1 MAASS
6 PPTILLLLS
15 LLLLLLS
22 ILLLPR
28 TPQLQ
33 FPTTVLGAGDKHA
46 SVRDKTQ
53 IPRMKKKDEKIIAWR
68 IIMSVQ
74 LGFYIRHWELGQEP
88 DFRLGTWT
96 LESLQ
101 HAHLKQC

>member
-1 MAASS
+1 MAAAV

-15 LLLLLLS
+15 LLLLLS

-33 FPTTVLGAGDKHA
+33 SPNTVEGAGDGDIHA

-53 IPRMKKKDEKIIAWR
+53 IPEEKKKVFS
-68 IIMSVQ
+68 SVVYF
-74 LGFYIRHWELGQEP
+74 LFNRNNK
-88 DFRLGTWT
+88 
-96 LESLQ
+96 S
-101 HAHLKQC
+101 